1 MIVGGNGTGMLL
13 LQGTGRAGRTLVS
26 LHCVLLLENTSY
38 CQCFLSPLRVRPVV
52 YVIPAISVFQTGIKA
67 WYQKSHEQV

>member
-26 LHCVLLLENTSY
+26 LHCDLLLVNATANAS
-38 CQCFLSPLRVRPVV
+38 CPLS
-52 YVIPAISVFQTGIKA
+52 
-67 WYQKSHEQV
+67 E